1 MRLARSI
8 VPIVLSLLLPG
19 CGGDGLKRVPVKG
32 KVTAGGVPVDHCTV
46 QFLPLGS
53 TPGQGGLGGTDR
65 EGKYTASS
73 GAIPGLPPGEYK
85 IRLSREVA
93 PDGTP
98 VVTREQLMV
107 NPQVRD
113 SIPAKYS
120 GTGSPLKFTV
130 PDSGGVIDIDIPEKL
145 LSYR

>member
-1 MRLARSI
+1 MRLA
-8 VPIVLSLLLPG
+8 PIIGSTALSLMLAG
-19 CGGDGLKRVPVKG
+19 CGGDGLKRVPVTG
-32 KVTAGGVPVDHCTV
+32 KVTAKGVPVDHCTV

-65 EGKYTASS
+65 EGRYTASS
-73 GAIPGLPPGEYK
+73 GAITGLPPGEYK
-85 IRLSREVA
+85 VRLSREVA

-113 SIPAKYS
+113 SIPARYS
-120 GTGSPLKFTV
+120 GTGSPLKYTV
-130 PDSGGVIDIDIPEKL
+130 PESGGVIDIDIPEKL